1 MALIVG
7 GVRWTDG
14 ALINSAQLRD
24 AAGVAMHWIYE
35 KAEERAAAR
44 YAQTEDLVIAD
55 ITKEIDFDLI
65 SRTRPRRVIGTHF
78 YVDVANFTKQLRGEL
93 EDDGEDLLRLLH
105 VYSREVS
112 RIVASDFDGQ
122 KVHFQGPRLH
132 ALAYRPVS
140 DESEMAAKAVLTC
153 LAIRYMTSIF
163 NEVFELVDDAAW
175 LVAAGLDH
183 GRCVATKNGAN
194 GDQELLFLGSAAN
207 HAAKILD
214 KAGTRMTS
222 RVRDLL
228 PEGFDSAITDIE
240 DGDSRIWMPLED
252 VERLAVDHGWA
263 WTAAASRIRLGTAAA
278 KYPAGSVTSSEV
290 GESIDKSALTLSRT
304 KRVFGASLFAD
315 VDGFTSYI
323 DGLEQI
329 DENLVEAIRTFHV
342 LRGVMRDS
350 AVQDFNALRIQYQGD
365 RMQALVYRPVAD
377 GEKAAFAAVKLAA
390 ALITV
395 ANEIV
400 PAAVS
405 TTEVHPL
412 AIGLAWGQVLV
423 SRIGEHG
430 NTDVISLGSSTA
442 KAADIQQHLD
452 GNTVGI
458 DGTLRDL
465 LPEWLQQ
472 AFKWS
477 ASAGGYVAT
486 DLDWH
491 TFCLLEASEEDG
503 VRETAPSESARAQ
516 SPIRPWRGV

>member
-1 MALIVG
+1 MA
-7 GVRWTDG
+7 WT
-14 ALINSAQLRD
+14 
-24 AAGVAMHWIYE
+24 YE
-35 KAEERAAAR
+35 KAEERAATR
-44 YAQTEDLVIAD
+44 YEQTAELAIAD
-55 ITKEIDFDLI
+55 ITREIDFDLI
-65 SRTRPRRVIGTHF
+65 SRTKPRRVSGTHF
-78 YVDVANFTKQLRGEL
+78 YLDVVNFTRQLRGEL
-93 EDDGEDLLRLLH
+93 DDHGEDLLRLLH
-105 VYSREVS
+105 VYSREAS
-112 RIVASDFDGQ
+112 RIVGSDFDGQ
-122 KVHFQGPRLH
+122 KIHFQGPRLH

-153 LAIRYMTSIF
+153 LAIRHMTGIF
-163 NEVFELVDDAAW
+163 NDVFELADGAAW

-183 GRCVATKNGAN
+183 GRCVATRNGAD

-214 KAGTRMTS
+214 KTGTRMTS

-228 PEGFDSAITDIE
+228 PTDFDSAIIDLD
-240 DGDSRIWMPLED
+240 DGDFRIWMPSED
-252 VERLAVDHGWA
+252 VECLAADLGWT
-263 WTAAASRIRLGTAAA
+263 WTAARSRTRLEKAAA
-278 KYPAGSVTSSEV
+278 KYLAGSVTSSEV
-290 GESIDKSALTLSRT
+290 QESIDKSALTLSRT
-304 KRVFGASLFAD
+304 KRVSGVSLFAD

-323 DGLEQI
+323 DSLEQI
-329 DENLVEAIRTFHV
+329 DEGLVEAVRTFHV

-365 RMQALVYRPVAD
+365 RMQALVYRPVGD
-377 GEKAAFAAVKLAA
+377 DEKAAFAAVKLAA

-405 TTEVHPL
+405 TTEIHPL

-442 KAADIQQHLD
+442 TAANIQQRLD
-452 GNTVGI
+452 GNLIGI
-458 DGTLRDL
+458 DGALRDL
-465 LPEWLQQ
+465 LPGWLQQ
-472 AFKWS
+472 VFKWS

-491 TFCLLEASEEDG
+491 AFCLLEASEENDG
-503 VRETAPSESARAQ
+503 ARETTPSGNASARRVQ
-516 SPIRPWRGV
+516 TPIRSWWGL

>member
-1 MALIVG
+1 MA
-7 GVRWTDG
+7 W
-14 ALINSAQLRD
+14 S
-24 AAGVAMHWIYE
+24 YE
-35 KAEERAAAR
+35 SAEERAATR

-55 ITKEIDFDLI
+55 ITREIDFGLI
-65 SRTRPRRVIGTHF
+65 SRAKPRRVIGTHF
-78 YVDVANFTKQLRGEL
+78 YVDVANVTKQLRGEL
-93 EDDGEDLLRLLH
+93 DDDGEDLLRLLH

-112 RIVASDFDGQ
+112 RIVASDFDGE

-140 DESEMAAKAVLTC
+140 DESEMAVKAVLTC
-153 LAIRYMTSIF
+153 LAIRHMTTIF
-163 NEVFELVDDAAW
+163 NEVFELAGGAAW

-183 GRCVATKNGAN
+183 GRCVATRNGAN

-214 KAGTRMTS
+214 KIGTRMTS

-228 PEGFDSAITDIE
+228 PESFDSAITEIE
-240 DGDSRIWMPLED
+240 GGDSRIWMPLED
-252 VERLAVDHGWA
+252 VERLAADHGWA
-263 WTAAASRIRLGTAAA
+263 WTAATSRTRLERAAA
-278 KYPAGSVTSSEV
+278 RYPAGSVTSSEV
-290 GESIDKSALTLSRT
+290 QESIDKSALRLSCT
-304 KRVFGASLFAD
+304 KRVSGVSLFAD

-365 RMQALVYRPVAD
+365 RMQALAYRPVGD
-377 GEKAAFAAVKLAA
+377 DEKAALAAVKLSA

-395 ANEIV
+395 AKEIV

-430 NTDVISLGSSTA
+430 DTDMISLGLSTA
-442 KAADIQQHLD
+442 AAADIQQRLD
-452 GNTVGI
+452 GNAIGI
-458 DGTLRDL
+458 NGALREL
-465 LPEWLQQ
+465 LPESLQQ

-477 ASAGGYVAT
+477 SSVGGYVAT

-491 TFCLLEASEEDG
+491 AFCLLEASEEKDG
-503 VRETAPSESARAQ
+503 SRETAASGSARVRRAQ
-516 SPIRPWRGV
+516 TPIRPWRAI

>member
-1 MALIVG
+1 MA
-7 GVRWTDG
+7 WT
-14 ALINSAQLRD
+14 
-24 AAGVAMHWIYE
+24 YE
-35 KAEERAAAR
+35 SAEESAATR
-44 YAQTEDLVIAD
+44 YEQTAELEIAD
-55 ITKEIDFDLI
+55 ITREIHFDLI
-65 SRTRPRRVIGTHF
+65 SRTKPRRVIGTHF
-78 YVDVANFTKQLRGEL
+78 YVDVTNFTKQLRSEL
-93 EDDGEDLLRLLH
+93 DDNGEDLLRLLH
-105 VYSREVS
+105 VYSREAS
-112 RIVASDFDGQ
+112 QIVASDFDGQ

-153 LAIRYMTSIF
+153 LAIRHMTVIF
-163 NEVFELVDDAAW
+163 NEVLELTDGAAW

-183 GRCVATKNGAN
+183 GRCVATRNGAN

-214 KAGTRMTS
+214 KTSTRMTS
-222 RVRDLL
+222 PVRDLL
-228 PEGFDSAITDIE
+228 PESFDSAITDIRE
-240 DGDSRIWMPLED
+240 GDSRIWMPSEE
-252 VERLAVDHGWA
+252 VERLATDHGWA
-263 WTAAASRIRLGTAAA
+263 WTAATSRTRLEKAAA

-290 GESIDKSALTLSRT
+290 HDSIDKSALTLSRT
-304 KRVFGASLFAD
+304 KRVSGVSLFAD

-342 LRGVMRDS
+342 MRGVMRDS
-350 AVQDFNALRIQYQGD
+350 AVQDFNALRIQYHGD
-365 RMQALVYRPVAD
+365 RMQALVYHPVGND
-377 GEKAAFAAVKLAA
+377 EKAAFAAVKLAT
-390 ALITV
+390 ALNTI

-405 TTEVHPL
+405 TTENHPL

-430 NTDVISLGSSTA
+430 NTDVITLGSSTA
-442 KAADIQQHLD
+442 KAADIQQRLD
-452 GNTVGI
+452 GNTIGI
-458 DGTLRDL
+458 NSVLRDL

-477 ASAGGYVAT
+477 TSAGGYVAT

-491 TFCLLEASEEDG
+491 AFCLLEASEEKDG
-503 VRETAPSESARAQ
+503 IRETSPSGSVRARRVQ
-516 SPIRPWRGV
+516 TPIRPWRTA

>member
-1 MALIVG
+1 MAPIVG
-7 GVRWTDG
+7 RVRWTDR
-14 ALINSAQLRD
+14 APV
-24 AAGVAMHWIYE
+24 AARNYWLSKGVDMAWTYE
-35 KAEERAAAR
+35 KSEERATTR
-44 YAQTEDLVIAD
+44 YEQTSDLEIAD
-55 ITKEIDFDLI
+55 ITREIDFDLI
-65 SRTRPRRVIGTHF
+65 SRTKPRRVVGTQF
-78 YVDVANFTKQLRGEL
+78 YVDVGNFTKQLRSEL
-93 EDDGEDLLRLLH
+93 DDDGEDLLRLLH
-105 VYSREVS
+105 VYSREAS
-112 RIVASDFDGQ
+112 RIVESDFDGQ

-153 LAIRYMTSIF
+153 LAIRHMTAIF
-163 NEVFELVDDAAW
+163 NEVFELADDAAW
-175 LVAAGLDH
+175 LIGAGLDH
-183 GRCVATKNGAN
+183 GRCIATRNGAN

-214 KAGTRMTS
+214 KTGTRMTP

-228 PEGFDSAITDIE
+228 PEDFDSAITEIE
-240 DGDSRIWMPLED
+240 GGDSRIWMPLED
-252 VERLAVDHGWA
+252 VERLAAEHSWT
-263 WTAAASRIRLGTAAA
+263 WTAATSRTRLEKAAA
-278 KYPAGSVTSSEV
+278 RYPAGSVTSSEV
-290 GESIDKSALTLSRT
+290 QESIDKSALTLSRT
-304 KRVFGASLFAD
+304 KRVSAASLFAD

-365 RMQALVYRPVAD
+365 RMQALVYRPVGD
-377 GEKAAFAAVKLAA
+377 DEKTAFTAVKLAA

-400 PAAVS
+400 PAAVY

-452 GNTVGI
+452 GNTIGI
-458 DGTLRDL
+458 DGALRDL

-477 ASAGGYVAT
+477 TSARGYVAT

-491 TFCLLEASEEDG
+491 AFCLLETSEEENDSLVQHRVNPSG
-503 VRETAPSESARAQ
+503 VRLP
-516 SPIRPWRGV
+516 